1 MSDLRRAIGEV
12 RVCGAET
19 EPPLTP
25 GERLTVIAL
34 YTHLTVSQNRS
45 SSGQLDSES
54 PCYADLNIS
63 SPETWSHKRIPV
75 IRLVEGFRTDEAC

>member
-1 MSDLRRAIGEV
+1 MSDPRRAVGEV

-25 GERLTVIAL
+25 DERLAIVSL
-34 YTHLTVSQNRS
+34 YASLTVSQNRS
-45 SSGQLDSES
+45 SSGRVAAES

-63 SPETWSHKRIPV
+63 SPETLSHKEIPV
-75 IRLVEGFRTDEAC
+75 TRLTRGIETC